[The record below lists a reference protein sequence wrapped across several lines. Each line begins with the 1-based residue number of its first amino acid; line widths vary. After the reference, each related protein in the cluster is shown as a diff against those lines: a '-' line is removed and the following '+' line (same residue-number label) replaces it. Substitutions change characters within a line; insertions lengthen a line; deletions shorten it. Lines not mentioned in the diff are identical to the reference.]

1 MADCP
6 VRQAGPAGGY
16 GVVQDKSLWWR
27 CSMFPRLGNI
37 RLNPVV
43 YIISLFVII
52 SFAAWAMLQPT
63 AAKEEFGAW
72 KV

>member
-6 VRQAGPAGGY
+6 VRQPGHAGGY

-52 SFAAWAMLQPT
+52 
-63 AAKEEFGAW
+63 
-72 KV
+72 